1 MSNIKIVTAFFDI
14 GRKDFEKFPRS
25 NQQYFDYFKF
35 WARIQNELVVYCA
48 PENVDVIIK
57 IRQNYGLADKTTV
70 IPIDD
75 VFSIEPK
82 MYQKMLEIENDV
94 SFQDFRYRYHDP
106 TNYADYDYIVLLKT
120 YFMNEVAKRS
130 KDYDYIA
137 WIDFGFNHGGEVY
150 TCSDDFDFLWDE
162 DFPQKVRLFC
172 LNDPQKLSL
181 IDSLQFQYDCVMGC
195 TIVSPKSLCSTLW
208 ESNKRA
214 MLSLIDN
221 GVIDDDQHIMLMAYK
236 MDTEMFYIKIGN
248 WFADFQHLGFSVYC
262 SKKQPQKPNE
272 NHKSKS
278 NNIIK
283 KIIRK
288 SKWCYKRIT
297 DPSYPKANKSSFIER
312 MENKEKKYYG

>member
-35 WARIQNELVVYCA
+35 WARIQNEMVVFCA

-75 VFSIEPK
+75 VYSIEPK
-82 MYQKMLEIENDV
+82 IYQKMLEIEKDD
-94 SFQDFRYRYHDP
+94 SFQEFRYRFHDP
-106 TNYADYDYIVLLKT
+106 SNYAGYDYIVLLKT
-120 YFMNEVAKRS
+120 FFMNEVAKLS
-130 KDYDYIA
+130 KEDDYIA
-137 WIDFGFNHGGEVY
+137 WIDFGYNHGGEFY
-150 TCSDDFDFLWDE
+150 TCCDDFDFFWDE
-162 DFPQKVRLFC
+162 KFPQKVRLYC

-195 TIVSPKSLCSTLW
+195 TIVSPKNLCSTLW
-208 ESNKRA
+208 ENNKRA
-214 MLSLIDN
+214 MLSLIDT

-236 MDTEMFYIKIGN
+236 MKPDMFFVKYGN
-248 WFADFQHLGFSVYC
+248 WFADFQHLGFSFC
-262 SKKQPQKPNE
+262 CAEKQPKKPNE
-272 NHKSKS
+272 NHKIRS
-278 NNIIK
+278 NRIIRRM
-283 KIIRK
+283 IRK

-297 DPSYPKANKSSFIER
+297 DPSYPKPNKSAFIER
-312 MENKEKKYYG
+312 MENKEKKYY

>member
-35 WARIQNELVVYCA
+35 WARIQNEMVVFCA

-75 VFSIEPK
+75 VYSIEPK
-82 MYQKMLEIENDV
+82 IYQKMLEIEKDDR
-94 SFQDFRYRYHDP
+94 SREFRYRFHDP
-106 TNYADYDYIVLLKT
+106 SNYAGYDYIVLLKT
-120 YFMNEVAKRS
+120 FFMNEVAKLS
-130 KDYDYIA
+130 KEDDYIA
-137 WIDFGFNHGGEVY
+137 WIDFGYNHGGEFY
-150 TCSDDFDFLWDE
+150 TCCDDFDFFWDE
-162 DFPQKVRLFC
+162 KFPQKVRLYC

-195 TIVSPKSLCSTLW
+195 TIVSPKNLCSTLW
-208 ESNKRA
+208 ENNKRA
-214 MLSLIDN
+214 MLSLIDT

-236 MDTEMFYIKIGN
+236 MKPDMFFVKYGN
-248 WFADFQHLGFSVYC
+248 WFADFQHLGFSFC
-262 SKKQPQKPNE
+262 CAEKQPKKPNE
-272 NHKSKS
+272 NHKIRS
-278 NNIIK
+278 NRIIRRM
-283 KIIRK
+283 IRK

-297 DPSYPKANKSSFIER
+297 DPSYPKPNKSVFIER
-312 MENKEKKYYG
+312 MENKEKKYY